1 MSPGKILTMV
11 AALLLVAAAPA
22 PRTLRLGTTTSAQS
36 SGILDRLLPPFEK
49 KYGVKVQ
56 VIAEGTGKALKTAA
70 DGNVDL
76 VLVHAAKLEE
86 KFVAD
91 GYGVNRTLIM
101 RNDFV
106 LVGPPSDPA
115 GLKSAKDLEGAL
127 RLLKD
132 HQALFIARA
141 DNSGTD
147 EKEREL
153 WSLVGGPPP
162 AGQRL
167 EIGQGME
174 PALRMAH
181 EKQAYT
187 LSDRGT
193 YLSMQD
199 KLPDLAILL
208 GGQTLADNKDKSL
221 LNPYGVLAVNP
232 DKFPNVNADLAQK
245 FVTWLL
251 SVETQ
256 KMIGAYGVDKFG
268 QPLFYA
274 NSEEYKAA
282 Q

>member
-181 EKQAYT
+181 EKRAYT

-193 YLSMQD
+193 F
-199 KLPDLAILL
+199 LAL
-208 GGQTLADNKDKSL
+208 KKSL
-221 LNPYGVLAVNP
+221 DLVIVYAGDPRLDNPYSAIAVNP
-232 DKFPNVNADLAQK
+232 MRSPEANFKDAMLLIGWMAGPEGQRIIADYTIDGEA
-245 FVTWLL
+245 
-251 SVETQ
+251 
-256 KMIGAYGVDKFG
+256 
-268 QPLFYA
+268 LFIP
-274 NSEEYKAA
+274 AA
-282 Q
+282 PPAR